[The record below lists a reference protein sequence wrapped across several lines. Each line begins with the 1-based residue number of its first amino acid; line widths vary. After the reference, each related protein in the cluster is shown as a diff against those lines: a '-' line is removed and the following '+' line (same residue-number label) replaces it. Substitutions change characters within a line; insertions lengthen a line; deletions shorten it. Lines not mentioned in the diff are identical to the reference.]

1 MPGRI
6 EVPDADVVDIA
17 KRYDIY
23 VAETQSRVVVY
34 RNAFF
39 RGMKELEEKKSR
51 YYSFHDFVEIEQSDG
66 SSVFVRKYS
75 LICFC
80 DAGTKL
86 TCEPVT
92 PAG

>member
-1 MPGRI
+1 MS
-6 EVPDADVVDIA
+6 DKQTFDQC
-17 KRYDIY
+17 YDIY
-23 VAETQSRVVVY
+23 VAQGTSLDSGVVVF

-51 YYSFHDFVEIEQSDG
+51 YYSFTDYVEIEQSDG

-75 LICFC
+75 LIYFC

-86 TCEPVT
+86 TCERVT